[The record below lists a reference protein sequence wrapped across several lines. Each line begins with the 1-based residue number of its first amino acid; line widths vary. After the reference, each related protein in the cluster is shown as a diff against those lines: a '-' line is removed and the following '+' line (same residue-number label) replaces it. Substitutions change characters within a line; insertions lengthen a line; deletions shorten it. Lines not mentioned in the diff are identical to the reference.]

1 MAENQNASGLFPF
14 SLVGAIL
21 KTMKNDQ
28 PGPKT
33 DPPVKPEKDIP
44 VKPDTDPDP
53 TKKKEHNDPT
63 RIDDPPPVKPNTQ
76 LRVHRKFIFADR
88 RY

>member
-1 MAENQNASGLFPF
+1 
-14 SLVGAIL
+14 
-21 KTMKNDQ
+21 MKKEA

-53 TKKKEHNDPT
+53 TKKKERNDPT
-63 RIDDPPPVKPNTQ
+63 RIDDPPLEKPKTHF
-76 LRVHRKFIFADR
+76 RIHRKFIFADR